1 MSGFGGADTDSAL
14 GELAIEN
21 SGEVR
26 PARTGYRADA
36 SHTAVHASN
45 PAAAAAISSSRAV

>member
-1 MSGFGGADTDSAL
+1 MSGFGGEDEGSVL
-14 GELAIEN
+14 SELAIEN

-36 SHTAVHASN
+36 SHTAVQASS
-45 PAAAAAISSSRAV
+45 PAAAAAISSSGAV